1 LLHDSTA
8 PQAMCKP
15 YDFDS
20 NLAIILEELM
30 QTYELQRVD
39 FVKMDIKGAEFAI
52 FRDSLLAR

>member
-1 LLHDSTA
+1 
-8 PQAMCKP
+8 MCKP